1 MLRSFVLFAASMMS
15 LPCAAAEWVPTMYP
29 LRDGLIPAL
38 DVPAEVVVT
47 NSQAD
52 AEKRIIHKY
61 AFTKFESNYNAI
73 TQLMVDQ
80 AKVELAKNGRVVP
93 GVAPKRL
100 DIKVVYMAGM
110 YKFMYWKCSLRFEAS
125 LGDGTVVTKTV
136 PHASGNPIQD
146 LNGCVAESVMM
157 LLRDEQV
164 RAYLAGPVATNA
176 DAAAATPAAAAAAV
190 PASVSN

>member
-1 MLRSFVLFAASMMS
+1 MLRSFVLSAALLSS
-15 LPCAAAEWVPTMYP
+15 LPCAAAEWVPTLYP

-38 DVPAEVVVT
+38 DVPAEVVIT
-47 NSQAD
+47 NTQTD

-93 GVAPKRL
+93 GAAAKRI
-100 DIKVVYMAGM
+100 DVKVVYMASM
-110 YKFMYWKCSLRFEAS
+110 YKTMYWKSNLRFEAT
-125 LGDGTVVTKTV
+125 LGDGTVITKTV

-164 RAYLAGPVATNA
+164 RAYLAGTTTAPSAVAPVAVPVATP
-176 DAAAATPAAAAAAV
+176 AATPA
-190 PASVSN
+190 SN